1 MEETVYNPQKIKLET
16 IQVEYTQENTTWFD
30 NNENREDIYMIT
42 DFDGG
47 MLIKE
52 CDYTYPVWV
61 YDVSRSEINYD
72 QDKAKEI
79 IKELVEKLF
88 VIAVHLKPYLPQTT
102 DKVLEAIAKH
112 EKPEKPL
119 FERV

>member
-1 MEETVYNPQKIKLET
+1 MEETVYNPQKGQLET

-30 NNENREDIYMIT
+30 NECREDIYMIT

-47 MLIKE
+47 LLIKE

-72 QDKAKEI
+72 QNKAKEI
-79 IKELVEKLF
+79 R
-88 VIAVHLKPYLPQTT
+88 AQC
-102 DKVLEAIAKH
+102 LE
-112 EKPEKPL
+112 
-119 FERV
+119 

>member
-1 MEETVYNPQKIKLET
+1 MEETVYNPQKNKLET
-16 IQVEYTQENTTWFD
+16 IKVEYTQENTTWFD
-30 NNENREDIYMIT
+30 NTENSEDIYMIT

-79 IKELVEKLF
+79 K
-88 VIAVHLKPYLPQTT
+88 AQC
-102 DKVLEAIAKH
+102 LE
-112 EKPEKPL
+112 E
-119 FERV
+119 